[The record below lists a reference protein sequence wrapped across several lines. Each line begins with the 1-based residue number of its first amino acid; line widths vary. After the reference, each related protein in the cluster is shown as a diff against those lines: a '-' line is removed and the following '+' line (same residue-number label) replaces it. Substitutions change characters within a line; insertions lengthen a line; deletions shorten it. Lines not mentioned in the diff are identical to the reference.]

1 MIDILSY
8 LPAKRKQTSSGWI
21 SFNAVC
27 CHHNGES
34 HDKRG
39 RGGILIENENWRYH
53 CFNSNFNASFTLGK
67 GVNHKARKL
76 LSWVGVPKTDID
88 WLNLESL
95 RHKNL
100 IDVANDRNREIIANI
115 KFKDV
120 DLPEG
125 AKLLEETDTQY
136 IDYLRQ
142 RGITK
147 DDYAFMITPQDSG
160 RNANRIVVPY
170 TNKNKIVGF
179 TSRYLDNKTPKYIN
193 EQQQGYVFGLDL
205 QKENWKYV
213 IVTEGIFDAI
223 SISGCA
229 VMHNKINDLQAQQ
242 LKQQYKEV
250 IVVPD
255 QDKAGLKLIDD
266 AIKYGFNVSIPE
278 WQDDI
283 KDVNDSVVHNGKVK
297 TLLDIIQNKNASSIK
312 IKLARKALEKRVS

>member
-53 CFNSNFNASFTLGK
+53 CFNCNFNANFTLGK
-67 GVNHKARKL
+67 SVSHKARKL

-100 IDVANDRNREIIANI
+100 IDVANDRNRQIVANI
-115 KFKDV
+115 KFDNV
-120 DLPEG
+120 DLPKG
-125 AKLLEETDTQY
+125 AKLLEDTDIQY
-136 IDYLRQ
+136 IDYLKQ

-283 KDVNDSVVHNGKVK
+283 KDVNDAVVKYGKVK
-297 TLLDIIQNKNASSIK
+297 TLLDILQNRSQSSIK
-312 IKLARKALEKRVS
+312 IKLAKKTLERRV